1 MASEINNW
9 SDLLNASS
17 SIYTLG
23 DYNGFDNGNNDANLN
38 ESKVYLRE
46 NWDSTSS
53 SKAPNPGYSGIYD
66 ESNNDI
72 SYTEI
77 HNFSYDETTGIKDR
91 INGIVIELFDVS
103 INLTKDPGYDVDIC
117 VNIIKGFDASAVAVL
132 DVSVDLINDAKLFQ
146 IRVDSLDL
154 EDNSNND
161 ILFAVNSKFAN
172 CFSNI
177 DFSEATVKA
186 GNINSSYSLQKIK
199 HDLIRSIAKD
209 ITGGYAAADIF
220 SNESELVTDVYNRNS
235 DIATNLFNKFNK
247 LKSYPEGVGDQ
258 YVTDESG
265 NIVYDDDGEPME
277 MHTHV
282 YPTSISKAGTAWDNA
297 QDLSSGTI
305 ITEITNEILTNQ
317 TDTIDGKEYSNLT
330 IYEISGNYIIYDNSQ
345 GFIGESNFLKQSNP
359 RFYAAAAAI
368 FNTTMST
375 SGHDVSHNQNYHKL
389 FEDLSNCYGYRISNP
404 DWWAAQQVTTF
415 TFDYGRGKVYTNIYR
430 RSTEEDGGDRP
441 NEPFPVWFQHETIYK
456 YAPLYLKPGDA
467 LGIKV
472 NYNPASPTAGL
483 NAGTI
488 SPRSYKILLVM
499 K

>member
-23 DYNGFDNGNNDANLN
+23 DYNGFDNGNNDINLN

-53 SKAPNPGYSGIYD
+53 SKAPNPGYSSVYD

-77 HNFSYDETTGIKDR
+77 HNFSYDENIGIKDR

-103 INLTKDPGYDVDIC
+103 INLTTDPGYDVDIC
-117 VNIIKGFDASAVAVL
+117 ANIIEGFDASAVAVL

-154 EDNSNND
+154 EDNSKND
-161 ILFAVNSKFAN
+161 VLFAVNSKFAN

-265 NIVYDDDGEPME
+265 NIVYDDDSFRKEKDDEQKMKTYERMRMNYFRGEECPP
-277 MHTHV
+277 HPHPKIQYLFV
-282 YPTSISKAGTAWDNA
+282 GWGRIPPFNSI
-297 QDLSSGTI
+297 
-305 ITEITNEILTNQ
+305 
-317 TDTIDGKEYSNLT
+317 
-330 IYEISGNYIIYDNSQ
+330 
-345 GFIGESNFLKQSNP
+345 
-359 RFYAAAAAI
+359 
-368 FNTTMST
+368 
-375 SGHDVSHNQNYHKL
+375 
-389 FEDLSNCYGYRISNP
+389 
-404 DWWAAQQVTTF
+404 
-415 TFDYGRGKVYTNIYR
+415 
-430 RSTEEDGGDRP
+430 
-441 NEPFPVWFQHETIYK
+441 
-456 YAPLYLKPGDA
+456 
-467 LGIKV
+467 
-472 NYNPASPTAGL
+472 
-483 NAGTI
+483 
-488 SPRSYKILLVM
+488 
-499 K
+499 

>member
-9 SDLLNASS
+9 SDLLNPSS

-23 DYNGFDNGNNDANLN
+23 DYNGFDNGNNDINLN
-38 ESKVYLRE
+38 ESRVYLRE

-53 SKAPNPGYSGIYD
+53 SKAPNPGLSFTYDGQTGEKIYTHVY
-66 ESNNDI
+66 NYN
-72 SYTEI
+72 
-77 HNFSYDETTGIKDR
+77 YDNTIGIKDK
-91 INGIVIELFDVS
+91 ITGVVIELFDIS

-117 VNIIKGFDASAVAVL
+117 TNIINGFDASAVAVL
-132 DVSVDLINDAKLFQ
+132 DVSVDLINDANLFQ

-154 EDNSNND
+154 EDNSSND
-161 ILFAVNSKFAN
+161 VLFAVHSRFAD

-177 DFSEATVKA
+177 DFSEAIVKA
-186 GNINSSYSLQKIK
+186 GNINQSYSLQHIK

-209 ITGGYAAADIF
+209 ITGGYAAGDIF
-220 SNESELVTDVYNRNS
+220 SNESQLVTDVYNRNS
-235 DIATNLFNKFNK
+235 NIGTGLFNKFNK
-247 LKSYPEGVGDQ
+247 LKSYPEGVGEQ
-258 YVTDESG
+258 YVRDDSG
-265 NIVYDDDGEPME
+265 NIVYDDYGDPME

-282 YPTSISKAGTAWDNA
+282 YPSHISRAGTAWDNS
-297 QDLSSGTI
+297 DLSSGSI
-305 ITEITNEILTNQ
+305 ITEITNQILTNQ
-317 TDTIDGKEYSNLT
+317 TSTIHGKSYSNLT
-330 IYEISGNYIIYDNSQ
+330 VYEISGNYIVYDNSQ
-345 GFIGESNFLKQSNP
+345 GFIGESDFLKQSNP
-359 RFYAAAAAI
+359 RFYAAAGAI
-368 FNTTMST
+368 FNSTMTT

-404 DWWAAQQVTTF
+404 DWWAAEEVTSWTY
-415 TFDYGRGKVYTNIYR
+415 DYYNHQWTSTIYR
-430 RSTEEDGGDRP
+430 RSTEDDGGDRP
-441 NEPFPVWFQHETIYK
+441 NNPFPIWFQHETIYK

-472 NYNPASPTAGL
+472 NYNPASATAGL